1 MNSYDDQLNS
11 ILDGADKDQLS
22 KYINDE
28 AALDKLVK
36 SLDQYQ
42 MLIKEKERIQL
53 NNKNLAESNLNKEPV
68 LQQLRSELSDAI
80 REFDQA
86 KKEFVELKETYDVQ
100 TGESGNVG
108 LESVLTLLQ
117 TDAARAEEDTEKSA
131 ENFFSDYNTMHTEEE
146 LNSFQKQFLENRAQA
161 YMKKIKAEK
170 MKELIPN
177 HLIRC

>member
-1 MNSYDDQLNS
+1 MNSYDYQLNS
-11 ILDGADKDQLS
+11 ILSTIDKDQLT

-28 AALDKLVK
+28 AALDQLVK

-42 MLIKEKERIQL
+42 ALIKEKEKIQH

-68 LQQLRSELSDAI
+68 LQQLRTELSDAM

-86 KKEFVELKETYDVQ
+86 KKEFVSLKETYDVQ
-100 TGESGNVG
+100 MGASGNVS
-108 LESVLTLLQ
+108 LESLLNLLQ
-117 TDAARAEEDTEKSA
+117 TDAAKAEEDTEKSA
-131 ENFFSDYNTMHTEEE
+131 DDFFSDYNNMRTEEE
-146 LNSFQKQFLENRAQA
+146 LNMFQKQFLDNRAQA

-177 HLIRC
+177 YLIK